1 MSAWGTKW
9 HFTAPHGICNTL
21 NINHSTIRSFHLTID
36 QTNKYPFEPWF
47 HYFRGWD
54 FKWAYYIRRVATFG
68 IYQRS
73 QFSDVTF
80 GAGGGHYFR
89 KFTVFCI
96 LERIVFERDIII
108 GITYLLFYINVTF
121 LFSSVPEGHGPILVL
136 VIIFVLFL
144 VIMGIA
150 AVFVY
155 RRWKKKSSK
164 NGYNTPDEEV
174 PMNPIT
180 AQPTETVS

>member
-1 MSAWGTKW
+1 M
-9 HFTAPHGICNTL
+9 
-21 NINHSTIRSFHLTID
+21 
-36 QTNKYPFEPWF
+36 
-47 HYFRGWD
+47 
-54 FKWAYYIRRVATFG
+54 
-68 IYQRS
+68 
-73 QFSDVTF
+73 
-80 GAGGGHYFR
+80 
-89 KFTVFCI
+89 
-96 LERIVFERDIII
+96 
-108 GITYLLFYINVTF
+108 
-121 LFSSVPEGHGPILVL
+121 FSSVPEGHGPILVL
-136 VIIFVLFL
+136 AIIFVLFL

>member
-1 MSAWGTKW
+1 M
-9 HFTAPHGICNTL
+9 
-21 NINHSTIRSFHLTID
+21 
-36 QTNKYPFEPWF
+36 
-47 HYFRGWD
+47 
-54 FKWAYYIRRVATFG
+54 
-68 IYQRS
+68 
-73 QFSDVTF
+73 
-80 GAGGGHYFR
+80 
-89 KFTVFCI
+89 
-96 LERIVFERDIII
+96 ERIVFERDIIII

-164 NGYNTPDEEV
+164 NGYNTTDEEV